1 MFNIGAPELVLI
13 LVLALVIFGPKKLP
27 EMGKAIGSGLKE
39 LKKATADIQK
49 SLELDDDIK
58 LDRPKDK
65 EKESSN

>member
-39 LKKATADIQK
+39 FKKATADIQK